1 MWIKNFSTIPCQEFI
16 MAMHGQIQLFFE
28 RLDEELE
35 KVNKF
40 YEARETEFLE
50 RGEILNRQLQIL
62 VDLKPVLSDRRRK
75 LSPRSSSGFLSR
87 SYSSSTRNSDFSG
100 EFYAFS
106 LVFFFF

>member
-1 MWIKNFSTIPCQEFI
+1 

-50 RGEILNRQLQIL
+50 RGELLNRQLQIL
-62 VDLKPVLSDRRRK
+62 LDLKPVLSDRRRK
-75 LSPRSSSGFLSR
+75 SSP
-87 SYSSSTRNSDFSG
+87 
-100 EFYAFS
+100 
-106 LVFFFF
+106 